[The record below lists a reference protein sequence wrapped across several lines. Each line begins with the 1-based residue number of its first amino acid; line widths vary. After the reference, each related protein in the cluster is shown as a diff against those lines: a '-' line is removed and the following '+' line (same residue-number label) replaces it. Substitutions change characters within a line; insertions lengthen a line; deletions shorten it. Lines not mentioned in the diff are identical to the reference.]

1 MYVIMLYK
9 LEMHTKNIQYLVFVS
24 CFQLLYIFIF
34 VYLHILAHEP
44 VFYIIYLNTRY
55 LSISCILYHV
65 RHVDV
70 DIICVLSG
78 EGEYDDYNI

>member
-65 RHVDV
+65 RLVDV